1 MKHIKVSLLLVV
13 TLLSGCAQ
21 NTKQVGLYSNVDPSV
36 GIPKDALILVKP
48 EIKGDVLTNK
58 RYLNRIVENM
68 LDEGFVNASSSI
80 EKYDFY
86 LVFDYRSETDNLVY
100 KTPIFRDRVTG
111 TITSC
116 RRKKQDS
123 ASGTT
128 HCRTHHQT
136 QRRLSGFK
144 EVTRSVE
151 YNVVQMKIIKSD
163 DDLVFD
169 IVMRTPNEGCSKWKN
184 FDFLTDQVFEKLNF
198 EDLVE
203 ESFRVE
209 MPEGYDCR

>member
-1 MKHIKVSLLLVV
+1 MKHIKVSLLFVV
-13 TLLSGCAQ
+13 ILLSGCAQ

-36 GIPKDALILVKP
+36 DIPKDALILVTP
-48 EIKGDVLTNK
+48 EKKGDVLTNK
-58 RYLNRIVENM
+58 RYLNRIVEKM
-68 LDEGFVNASSSI
+68 SDEGFVNASSSI

-86 LVFDYRSETDNLVY
+86 LVFDYRNETDNLVY
-100 KTPIFRDRVTG
+100 KTPIFRNRVTG

-116 RRKKQDS
+116 KQKKQDN
-123 ASGTT
+123 ASVTT
-128 HCRTHHQT
+128 HCRTHNQT

-151 YNVVQMKIIKSD
+151 YNVVQMKIIKPD

-169 IVMRTPNEGCSKWKN
+169 IVMRTPNKGCSRWKN
-184 FDFLTDQVFEKLNF
+184 FEFLTEQAFEKLNF

-203 ESFRVE
+203 ESFSVE